1 MTPEVYAKAIYN
13 NYLFD
18 IPKIFDLC
26 VLYKKNQLL
35 PKMIDNLFK
44 TQQKYYDDFK
54 TSVKDIL
61 SVHNIHNTIQLWIFI
76 DPYLISDLLF
86 IYSCLKRLN
95 KIYAKPLI
103 WILCTTLRG
112 VLARGK
118 HPPFWRSKTIF
129 SLFWSSSTT
138 WQIFL
143 LHWLIWQAFSARFS
157 STWWIRSLSISKL
170 MKCFLSC
177 CYQTIKRTLSCYFSI
192 KELMENTL
200 FNIEDFLNNM
210 LKDSDSSIK

>member
-61 SVHNIHNTIQLWIFI
+61 SVHTLEFGMFINI
-76 DPYLISDLLF
+76 
-86 IYSCLKRLN
+86 
-95 KIYAKPLI
+95 
-103 WILCTTLRG
+103 
-112 VLARGK
+112 
-118 HPPFWRSKTIF
+118 
-129 SLFWSSSTT
+129 
-138 WQIFL
+138 
-143 LHWLIWQAFSARFS
+143 
-157 STWWIRSLSISKL
+157 
-170 MKCFLSC
+170 
-177 CYQTIKRTLSCYFSI
+177 
-192 KELMENTL
+192 
-200 FNIEDFLNNM
+200 
-210 LKDSDSSIK
+210 